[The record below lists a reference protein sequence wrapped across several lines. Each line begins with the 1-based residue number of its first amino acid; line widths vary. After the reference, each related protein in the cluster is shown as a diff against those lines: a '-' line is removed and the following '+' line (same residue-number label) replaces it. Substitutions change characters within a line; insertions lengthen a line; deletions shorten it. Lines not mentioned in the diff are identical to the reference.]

1 MELSKR
7 ALEIKPSS
15 TLEISAKAAQM
26 KTEGIDVV
34 TFGVGEPDFDTPKH
48 ICDAAIEAIKNGETR
63 YTPASGTLEL
73 KQAVCKKLKNDN
85 DIDYKPEQI
94 IISNGAK
101 HSLMNVF
108 MAILNEGDEVMI
120 PAPYWLSYSEM
131 VKIAGGVPVIVYTQK
146 EIAKLVGYENT
157 ELISAISI
165 GYPDESPKQRPRK
178 KLNEVLE
185 WY

>member
-1 MELSKR
+1 M
-7 ALEIKPSS
+7 
-15 TLEISAKAAQM
+15 
-26 KTEGIDVV
+26 
-34 TFGVGEPDFDTPKH
+34 
-48 ICDAAIEAIKNGETR
+48 
-63 YTPASGTLEL
+63 EL

-146 EIAKLVGYENT
+146 ENNFMMTKQQMIDAYTPKTKALVLTSPSNPTGMVSTMEDLKTIAECAVEKDIFV
-157 ELISAISI
+157 I
-165 GYPDESPKQRPRK
+165 
-178 KLNEVLE
+178 
-185 WY
+185 